1 MRITTISSSFAS
13 TVVASATDRVAFAGI
28 AVRSFLH
35 LTSMREF
42 LGYWLERCQSE
53 FAVGW
58 DQHGYHPIG
67 NQQPGNKPGLLP
79 RHGISALVLCPAPS
93 RVATVRANR
102 QG

>member
-13 TVVASATDRVAFAGI
+13 TVVASATNCAAFAGI

-35 LTSMREF
+35 LASMRES

-53 FAVGW
+53 IAGGW
-58 DQHGYHPIG
+58 DQHGHHPIG
-67 NQQPGNKPGLLP
+67 DLKPGNKPGLLP
-79 RHGISALVLCPAPS
+79 RYGISALVLCPAPS